1 MPLGDFTVARD
12 DLDIEGAVPVGSGGS
27 CSDRCCGVL
36 PAEGSTMVGFSSKPS
51 IKTLP
56 IRWILCRMTSLVCLA
71 FDMLTVMQ
79 HSDTN
84 PVALAGF
91 NELANCSWGNDER
104 ELPGFLLVF
113 TRRNTDLVLNELL
126 GSTV

>member
-1 MPLGDFTVARD
+1 
-12 DLDIEGAVPVGSGGS
+12 
-27 CSDRCCGVL
+27 
-36 PAEGSTMVGFSSKPS
+36 MVGFSSKPS

-56 IRWILCRMTSLVCLA
+56 IRWILYRMTSLVCRA

-104 ELPGFLLVF
+104 EPPGFLLVF

>member
-1 MPLGDFTVARD
+1 MFGSMLWRVAGRGFD
-12 DLDIEGAVPVGSGGS
+12 DGGFLVETQYQDVADQVDPVSN
-27 CSDRCCGVL
+27 DV
-36 PAEGSTMVGFSSKPS
+36 T
-51 IKTLP
+51 
-56 IRWILCRMTSLVCLA
+56 VCLA

>member
-12 DLDIEGAVPVGSGGS
+12 DFDIVGAVSVGSGGS
-27 CSDRCCGVL
+27 VSGSMLWRVADRGFDDGGVSCRN
-36 PAEGSTMVGFSSKPS
+36 PVSAVAD
-51 IKTLP
+51 
-56 IRWILCRMTSLVCLA
+56 RWILCRMMSLVCLA

-91 NELANCSWGNDER
+91 NEFGKL
-104 ELPGFLLVF
+104 FLG
-113 TRRNTDLVLNELL
+113 E
-126 GSTV
+126 